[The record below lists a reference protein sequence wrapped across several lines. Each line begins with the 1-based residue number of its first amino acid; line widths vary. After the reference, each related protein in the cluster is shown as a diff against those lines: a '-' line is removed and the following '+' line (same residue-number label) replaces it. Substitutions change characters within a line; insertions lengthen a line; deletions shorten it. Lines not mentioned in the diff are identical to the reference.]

1 MKYNNLFSVI
11 IPTYKRV
18 FEVKKAIDSVI
29 SQTINNWE
37 IIVVDN
43 NSKDGTINLIK
54 SYNNEKI
61 KLFFINNNGNIAKSR
76 NLGIKKSSGNYLA
89 FLDSD
94 DVWKS
99 NKLEECQKILNKN
112 IKLVYHDMYIKR
124 KVGNFLSKKTGYCRT
139 LKKPIYKDM
148 ILNGPAF
155 PTSSV
160 VVEKKILKKINY
172 FNENKELITWEDYDA
187 WIRLSK
193 ISESFFEIKKTLG
206 YLYIG
211 KENNLRPNNQIANI
225 YAFKKKYLSKNDI
238 FFPNWC
244 NFALMRSL
252 IKIKKF
258 DQSLNFF
265 KKIKIN
271 KFSFFQKIKIFVF
284 YIIIKL
290 KISI

>member
-124 KVGNFLSKKTGYCRT
+124 KFTPHALFVSFNLLQS
-139 LKKPIYKDM
+139 
-148 ILNGPAF
+148 
-155 PTSSV
+155 TS
-160 VVEKKILKKINY
+160 E
-172 FNENKELITWEDYDA
+172 
-187 WIRLSK
+187 
-193 ISESFFEIKKTLG
+193 
-206 YLYIG
+206 
-211 KENNLRPNNQIANI
+211 
-225 YAFKKKYLSKNDI
+225 
-238 FFPNWC
+238 
-244 NFALMRSL
+244 FALP
-252 IKIKKF
+252 
-258 DQSLNFF
+258 
-265 KKIKIN
+265 
-271 KFSFFQKIKIFVF
+271 
-284 YIIIKL
+284 
-290 KISI
+290 